1 MMDAATLDLKT
12 DALLV
17 LMREKFGVRSKSL
30 SKAMA
35 KIGRRFPARLH
46 RQAEVI
52 LAARQVA
59 GHPKLM
65 LLTDAKKV
73 ETACDEITAFLAQI
87 DVADRRK
94 GVVLNL
100 LGSLSLNLIS
110 VAVMLLAF
118 LIWQGFL

>member
-12 DALLV
+12 DALLA

-30 SKAMA
+30 GQAMR
-35 KIGRRFPARLH
+35 KLGRRVPARLH
-46 RQAEVI
+46 SQAAVI
-52 LAARQVA
+52 IAARLVA

-65 LLTDAKKV
+65 LQTDATKV
-73 ETACDEITAFLAQI
+73 QKACDEITAHLNDI

-110 VAVMLLAF
+110 LGVLLLAF